1 MAYRINLTSDS
12 QRITAATIDSSC
24 TPRDR
29 HLGKY
34 TGVTTNN
41 AWDNIVNG
49 DSTPGDT
56 ALVLVINANTGS
68 SSRQGYGE
76 IMYNINGTEC
86 STILHLVQEGS
97 GGGSSSHDISI
108 TVTGGTSP
116 FQTAYNLYL
125 VDYLNGSTSTMVQ
138 NVYNNGVSMGN
149 TSLYGSFT
157 SRNSNCTLVS
167 FSGRTNIVNKINSS
181 GQVTSSATPQ
191 LNTAYYVIAIE
202 AGNPN
207 NYRVFGKQAS
217 FKDDDSSCSD
227 VVIGLN
233 WNN

>member
-1 MAYRINLTSDS
+1 MAYRYNIDASGGAF
-12 QRITAATIDSSC
+12 TALTIDGSCIPSERSLTMYAGPANNKWEEIVQDAALDNDKLRLTASTNSS
-24 TPRDR
+24 
-29 HLGKY
+29 
-34 TGVTTNN
+34 
-41 AWDNIVNG
+41 
-49 DSTPGDT
+49 
-56 ALVLVINANTGS
+56 S
-68 SSRQGYGE
+68 SSRSGYGK
-76 IMYNINGTEC
+76 IMYKINGTEC
-86 STILHLVQEGS
+86 SNILHLVQEGS
-97 GGGSSSHDISI
+97 GGGSSTHSVDIM
-108 TVTGGTSP
+108 VTGGTSP
-116 FQTAYNLYL
+116 FHTAYNLYL

-138 NVYNNGVSMGN
+138 NVYNNGVSMGG

-167 FSGRTNIVNKINSS
+167 FSGRTNIVKKINSS
-181 GQVTSSATPQ
+181 AQVTSSATPQ

-217 FKDDDSSCSD
+217 FKDNDSSCSD